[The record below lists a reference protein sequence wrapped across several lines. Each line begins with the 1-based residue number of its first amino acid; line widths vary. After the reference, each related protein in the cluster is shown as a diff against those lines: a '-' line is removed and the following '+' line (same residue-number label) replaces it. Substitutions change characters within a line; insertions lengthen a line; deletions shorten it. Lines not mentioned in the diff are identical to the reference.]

1 MDQMNKVFWRLTNYI
16 SQIKD
21 IKELEPVV
29 KDLTRYSDK
38 DVFQRIK
45 NEIIIEDEWLSFIES
60 KMKFVEA
67 AVFENRQFIREE
79 GEVLPIERI
88 RKVSHSSVTHL
99 ARHSDYIEKYTED
112 EDIIPS
118 KLYTVNKDTDYG
130 VYENKFLYLLLL
142 TISDFIYHSK
152 EEILESVKGL
162 NAKFYLERKNEIL
175 GDELAVKLSVD
186 FKSNHEEEILNDVEL
201 EKLNRMDTIR
211 ERVSSLLATPLMQ
224 IVSREPVISSN
235 ITKTNV
241 LTMNEN
247 FSNSLE
253 LYEYLINYDK
263 NYFKLNKVVETL
275 PIQASYAYPLLGLE
289 LLISLLKNDKIDEYE
304 IIRLNLDTEEKK
316 NQVAILSKRIEN
328 IKDKYKQDPASYIS
342 LLEEKL
348 YLLSEEEKNYEALKE
363 NTDKLIIKKNNLE
376 NENKEL
382 LNTNEALLNKL
393 KSIEEVLRNVN
404 AKEDLIRLEYDD
416 KLKEKDKEI
425 NELKEQAKSHD
436 NEYGDLLNEKQS
448 LKSRCEKLYTDLE
461 NERKKSSELV
471 RTYELKLEALKKENE
486 ELLEYKRLNEARIK
500 ADEVVKGELLAE
512 EASTTKESF
521 DELEYQY
528 NAFKKYY
535 EDVWSKTKKEI
546 IKEIKRK
553 KG

>member
-1 MDQMNKVFWRLTNYI
+1 MDQMNKVFWKLTNYI
-16 SQIKD
+16 QSIKD
-21 IKELEPVV
+21 IKELEPIV

-45 NEIIIEDEWLSFIES
+45 NEIIIEDDWLSFLES

-88 RKVSHSSVTHL
+88 RKVSHTSVTHL

-142 TISDFIYHSK
+142 TISDFIYRCK
-152 EEILESVKGL
+152 EDILESVKGL
-162 NAKFYLERKNEIL
+162 NAKFLIERKNEIL
-175 GDELAVKLSVD
+175 GDEIQLSLALD
-186 FKSNHEEEILNDVEL
+186 FKSAHEEEILNEVEL
-201 EKLNRMDTIR
+201 EKLNRMENVR
-211 ERVSSLLATPLMQ
+211 ERVSALLATPLMQ

-253 LYEYLINYDK
+253 LYEYLLNYDK
-263 NYFKLNKVVETL
+263 NYFKLEKTVEIV
-275 PIQASYAYPLLGLE
+275 PITSSYAFPLLGVE
-289 LLISLLKNDKIDEYE
+289 LLISLLKDEKTDDYE
-304 IIRLNLDTEEKK
+304 IIRLNLDTEEKRK
-316 NQVAILSKRIEN
+316 TVAELSKRIDN
-328 IKDKYKQDPASYIS
+328 IKEQYKKDPLAYIS

-348 YLLSEEEKNYEALKE
+348 SLLEEEEKSIDSLKE
-363 NTDKLIIKKNNLE
+363 KTEKLIIKKNDIE
-376 NENKEL
+376 EKNKQLMIEKEGL
-382 LNTNEALLNKL
+382 LSKL
-393 KSIEEVLRNVN
+393 KSIEEILKSIN

-416 KLKEKDKEI
+416 KLKEKNNQIQDLMNQIKNNTDEYGNI
-425 NELKEQAKSHD
+425 LREKQELKTRNEKLLMDLD
-436 NEYGDLLNEKQS
+436 NE
-448 LKSRCEKLYTDLE
+448 R
-461 NERKKSSELV
+461 RKESELQ
-471 RTYELKLEALKKENE
+471 RTYELKIQELEKENE
-486 ELLEYKRLNEARIK
+486 ELKEYKRLNEARIK
-500 ADEVVKGELLAE
+500 ANEVLKGELLSENAE
-512 EASTTKESF
+512 TNKESF
-521 DELEYQY
+521 DELEYEY

-535 EDVWSKTKKEI
+535 DEVWNRTKKDI